1 MENDYKGITWNPWHG
16 CTKISPGCKFCY
28 VYRQDEMYKNS
39 VASSR
44 CRKTSTFD
52 LPVKLKRDGS
62 YKVPSGSFVY
72 TCFSSDFL
80 LKDADEWRTECWRMI
95 KKRSDCWFYFFTK
108 RIDRLESLLPDDWGD
123 GYENVLI
130 GCTVENQDRA
140 DYRLPIFKKLPVKHK
155 SIIAAPLLEG
165 INIAK
170 YLDDTI
176 DEVSV
181 GGESGFNARPCCY
194 DWILDIRQQCIEKNV
209 PFRFHQTGANFV
221 KDGRCYRIR
230 REFQHSQA
238 DKANINFRLE
248 DVVLPDLLKNEEDCQ
263 LSFELDI

>member
-1 MENDYKGITWNPWHG
+1 
-16 CTKISPGCKFCY
+16 
-28 VYRQDEMYKNS
+28 MYKNS